1 VDRFELG
8 FAMGLV
14 VGAGSFTG
22 DRQQPSLEIKLH
34 RRDLQ
39 PLEQVQRAL
48 GGRIFGPY
56 ARGGRNVYAYMLR
69 GNELRDALPLLSEHL
84 PPSWKRVQF
93 DEWRLKYR
101 QFFDR
106 PEPSNAL
113 LERVQRLLQTGPG

>member
-1 VDRFELG
+1 
-8 FAMGLV
+8 
-14 VGAGSFTG
+14 
-22 DRQQPSLEIKLH
+22 
-34 RRDLQ
+34 
-39 PLEQVQRAL
+39 
-48 GGRIFGPY
+48 
-56 ARGGRNVYAYMLR
+56 
-69 GNELRDALPLLSEHL
+69 LSEHL